1 MATKQLCF
9 RPLVLCISFFVLLL
23 SMLACEQ
30 TPEKTI
36 RPDLLTALRS
46 SSWCMEEA
54 GSEECFRIVG
64 NKMIVSANGLDKNV
78 LQVYLTK
85 INDSIV
91 EMFFV
96 GPEKNKR
103 LIQQIAPDSLAVRTN
118 KKGAIST
125 LYYRSNR

>member
-1 MATKQLCF
+1 
-9 RPLVLCISFFVLLL
+9 
-23 SMLACEQ
+23 
-30 TPEKTI
+30 
-36 RPDLLTALRS
+36 
-46 SSWCMEEA
+46 
-54 GSEECFRIVG
+54 
-64 NKMIVSANGLDKNV
+64 MIVSANGLDKNV

-96 GPEKNKR
+96 GPEKNKG
-103 LIQQIAPDSLAVRTN
+103 LVQQIAPDSLAVRTN